1 MRRIL
6 KMLRVVYWQ
15 GVAPI
20 NLARVLA
27 YQPLMASRF
36 SSVFLPLVGPFL
48 FLRRPLMIAA
58 PCEKALS
65 QVVAKAWS
73 DAAFKQRLLAGP
85 VAVLRAEGV
94 DVPAGRQVRVVEESD
109 TLAVDNK
116 AWSDAAPRAALAGRT
131 GRGLG
136 MVEESETLHYLILPA
151 KPSGEHV
158 ELRGGAVPIGHC
170 YTVLCDCHC
179 V

>member
-1 MRRIL
+1 
-6 KMLRVVYWQ
+6 MLHVVDWE
-15 GVAPI
+15 GLAPI
-20 NLARVLA
+20 DLEQVLA
-27 YQPLMASRF
+27 YQSFLASR
-36 SSVFLPLVGPFL
+36 SSSGFLPLVGPFL
-48 FLRRPLMIAA
+48 FLRRPLMIST
-58 PCEKALS
+58 PCERALS

-94 DVPAGRQVRVVEESD
+94 DVPEGRQVRVVEESE
-109 TLAVDNK
+109 TLGVDK
-116 AWSDAAPRAALAGRT
+116 AWSDAASRAALAGRT

-151 KPSGEHV
+151 KPSEEHV
-158 ELRGGAVPIGHC
+158 ELRGGAEPGYIC
-170 YTVLCDCHC
+170 ITALCPCQQTDNCQC